1 LVSAVAACQ
10 EIAQRPQGDTKP
22 TVADATAFW
31 PSQRAR
37 QAQQEPQTPLDAGL
51 PGDCAL
57 TAMLSVI
64 MEHNIGINRRTRKC
78 R

>member
-1 LVSAVAACQ
+1 MRRRFG
-10 EIAQRPQGDTKP
+10 RPQ
-22 TVADATAFW
+22 
-31 PSQRAR
+31 RAQ
-37 QAQQEPQTPLDAGL
+37 QAQQETPTPLDAGP